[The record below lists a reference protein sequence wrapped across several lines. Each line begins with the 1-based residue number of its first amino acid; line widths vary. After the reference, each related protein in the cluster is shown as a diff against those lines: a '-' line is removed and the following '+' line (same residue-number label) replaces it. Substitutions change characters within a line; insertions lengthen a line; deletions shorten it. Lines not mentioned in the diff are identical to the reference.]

1 MLTIGVL
8 ALQGAVRE
16 HLDHL
21 SALPQVRGVAVKKAA
36 DLAPLAGLI
45 LPGGEST
52 TMGKLLEEFHLTH
65 AILNRIQDGMPVWG
79 TCAGMILLA
88 RTIAGQ
94 KTSHLGVMDICV
106 RRNAYGSQLD
116 SFAAEAI
123 IPAVSAAPVP
133 LVFIRAPYVEAA
145 GPDVTVLARV
155 DGHMVAVEQ
164 DHMLATA
171 FHPEL
176 TDDLSFHRYFAAKAA
191 AWDVLK
197 NESVMSGKKSA
208 QVS

>member
-1 MLTIGVL
+1 MTIGVL
-8 ALQGAVRE
+8 ALQGAVKE

-21 SALPQVRGVAVKKAA
+21 NALPQIRGVAVKKAA
-36 DLAPLAGLI
+36 DLAPVAGLI

-52 TMGKLLEEFHLTH
+52 AMGKLLREFLLSR
-65 AILNRIQDGMPVWG
+65 AILDRIQEGMPVWG

-94 KTSHLGVMDICV
+94 ETGYLGVMDICV

-116 SFAAEAI
+116 SFSTEAL

-133 LVFIRAPYVEAA
+133 LVFIRAPYVEEA
-145 GPDVTVLARV
+145 GADVTVLAKV
-155 DGHMVAVEQ
+155 DGHIVAVEQ

-191 AWDVLK
+191 AWNVLK
-197 NESVMSGKKSA
+197 TNL
-208 QVS
+208 